1 MICFDFAIMWLESFK
16 YKPIKSKIS
25 KENPPNLTQQ
35 MHQKL
40 RQQNQ
45 MQQKER
51 KKWLELNCN
60 IDIMIAEILKGIWKC
75 HKWSTDKKMRN
86 EQSTVM
92 VVIKEWTVQ
101 KKRENQIFKC
111 FQ

>member
-1 MICFDFAIMWLESFK
+1 
-16 YKPIKSKIS
+16 
-25 KENPPNLTQQ
+25 

-75 HKWSTDKKMRN
+75 HKWSADKKMRD

-92 VVIKEWTVQ
+92 VVIKEKEKIRFSNVFS
-101 KKRENQIFKC
+101 N
-111 FQ
+111 